1 MVVMVI
7 LGDNLNDF
15 ESLLENNKDICS
27 HYKNTQYIMIE
38 IFKIKN
44 ELAHWFT
51 RCTALHYTTL
61 HYTTL
66 HYSHCMLQLSL
77 LKVLSATVVAK
88 ERACTSIFNACF
100 EIKMLTPNILFKF
113 HGDSDKY
120 IFLSCLTVFLEF
132 ME

>member
-1 MVVMVI
+1 
-7 LGDNLNDF
+7 
-15 ESLLENNKDICS
+15 
-27 HYKNTQYIMIE
+27 MIE

-51 RCTALHYTTL
+51 RCTTLHYTTL

-66 HYSHCMLQLSL
+66 HYTTLQYSHCMLQLSL

-120 IFLSCLTVFLEF
+120 IFLSRLTVFLEF
-132 ME
+132 RE